1 MPLVKHLFWRRGSDG
16 IYLLF
21 LPRILCVISA
31 RYRQFCVFDSLVK
44 TFLQIMLI
52 HISACES
59 IQHMLCCCR
68 NLPPSQGG
76 KYVGFGSSFEP
87 EKKDDFLEQTMSSLS
102 TVGTLTTLYYDF
114 VLAENTLCY
123 GFVLA
128 EHIIMAVMDMY
139 CVPQLWNFNNV

>member
-1 MPLVKHLFWRRGSDG
+1 M
-16 IYLLF
+16 
-21 LPRILCVISA
+21 
-31 RYRQFCVFDSLVK
+31 FDSLVGI
-44 TFLQIMLI
+44 FLQIMLI

-59 IQHMLCCCR
+59 IQHILCCSR

-87 EKKDDFLEQTMSSLS
+87 EKKDDFLEHTMSSLS
-102 TVGTLTTLYYDF
+102 SVGTLT
-114 VLAENTLCY
+114 ALCY

-139 CVPQLWNFNNV
+139 CVPQL